1 MLYFFLLVLL
11 VALSS
16 IVHHKARGGA
26 GIMIIKVKVEAGRG
40 GAGIM
45 IIKVKGRGGSG
56 SGSGSYP
63 ELFSTRLSIMSLVIF
78 LLGIMTMTYY
88 YYL

>member
-40 GAGIM
+40 GNNDY
-45 IIKVKGRGGSG
+45 KGKRSRWER
-56 SGSGSYP
+56 
-63 ELFSTRLSIMSLVIF
+63 ELS
-78 LLGIMTMTYY
+78 
-88 YYL
+88 